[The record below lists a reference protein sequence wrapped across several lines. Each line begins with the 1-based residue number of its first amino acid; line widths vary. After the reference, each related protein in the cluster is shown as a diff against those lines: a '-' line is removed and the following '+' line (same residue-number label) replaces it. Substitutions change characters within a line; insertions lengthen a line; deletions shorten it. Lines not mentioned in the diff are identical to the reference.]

1 MIMQVFVEK
10 SDGSVRVPI
19 PAPVLDAA
27 GWRFDAEMML
37 DVSEEAG
44 RIVIGP
50 AMDDTLA
57 SLLAQITPENQHAE
71 VDFGPA
77 CGHEA
82 L

>member
-1 MIMQVFVEK
+1 MQVLVEK
-10 SDGSVRVPI
+10 SGNSASVPI

-27 GWRFDAEMML
+27 GLHIDAL
-37 DVSEEAG
+37 VDVREENG
-44 RIVIGP
+44 RIVIAP
-50 AMDDTLA
+50 ASANDDLG
-57 SLLAQITPENQHAE
+57 SLLAQITPENLHAE